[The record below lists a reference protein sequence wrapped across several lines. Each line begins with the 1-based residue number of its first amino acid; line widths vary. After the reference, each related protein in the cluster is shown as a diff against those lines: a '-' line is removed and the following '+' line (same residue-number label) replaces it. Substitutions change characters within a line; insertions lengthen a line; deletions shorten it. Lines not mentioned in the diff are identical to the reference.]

1 MLLSYIL
8 CLVRNKDQ
16 IPFHAVVLARGML
29 QPGGNI
35 VPLFVYATEI
45 NGGKGE
51 KVSQVSGFELGRF
64 AQQALTCS
72 WKCLLKNSW
81 IRSQGA
87 GGMKG
92 MNATEGLSPLWVL
105 LCLSQPSLPRS
116 LHMCKKPTCSEQ
128 ECVSKDPGGCRSLRR
143 SLLDPDLGTVCSPCK
158 HRSAWPI
165 WLLHLQDMAAG
176 IIICAK
182 NKSLVIVEIAAF
194 QLPSSQDLTVKFG
207 MYLVFQGHGRKETN
221 RGQTN
226 IRMGKASW
234 PGIIRRGFI
243 PFLGCVF
250 TTDAPSKKKNATV
263 TLSAG

>member
-16 IPFHAVVLARGML
+16 IPFHAVVLARRML

-128 ECVSKDPGGCRSLRR
+128 ECQQRSRR
-143 SLLDPDLGTVCSPCK
+143 LQK
-158 HRSAWPI
+158 FEEKFAWPRSRHCVFPMQAQVS
-165 WLLHLQDMAAG
+165 LTHL
-176 IIICAK
+176 IT
-182 NKSLVIVEIAAF
+182 
-194 QLPSSQDLTVKFG
+194 PSSRHGSWYYYLCQEQKFG
-207 MYLVFQGHGRKETN
+207 DC
-221 RGQTN
+221 
-226 IRMGKASW
+226 W
-234 PGIIRRGFI
+234 DCGFSTS
-243 PFLGCVF
+243 FKSGF
-250 TTDAPSKKKNATV
+250 DSKIWYVSCFSRPWKKRN
-263 TLSAG
+263 